1 MTEAHMFVILSNV
14 TNDYEMRNF
23 KSQNVVRGLA
33 SGTAEAEANLMLDEP
48 KDFIGFLMA
57 QLINRQ
63 LEDPNLE
70 SRVKGWKMTV
80 VLATDYYP
88 VTLTFDRGV
97 RFSIGAASDATLIV
111 EMSFGTIIR
120 LVMEETS
127 TIKAVLKGEIK
138 ARGMFRHPVAMKRFY
153 GLLNAAL
160 KG

>member
-1 MTEAHMFVILSNV
+1 MTKARILVFFPNVI
-14 TNDYEMRNF
+14 NDCEMRNF

-33 SGTAEAEANLMLDEP
+33 LGTVEVEANLMLDEP
-48 KDFIGFLMA
+48 KDFIGYLMS

-88 VTLTFDRGV
+88 VTLTFNKGV
-97 RFSIGAASDATLIV
+97 RFAKGAASDATLTV

-127 TIKAVLKGEIK
+127 TIKAFLKGEIK
-138 ARGMFRHPVAMKRFY
+138 AKGMFRHPMAMKRFY

>member
-1 MTEAHMFVILSNV
+1 
-14 TNDYEMRNF
+14 MRNF
-23 KSQNVVRGLA
+23 KSQNVVRGSA
-33 SGTAEAEANLMLDEP
+33 SVTIEAEANFMLDEP
-48 KDFIGFLMA
+48 KDFIGYLMS
-57 QLINRQ
+57 QLISRQ
-63 LEDPNLE
+63 LEDPKLE

-88 VTLTFDRGV
+88 ITLIFDRGV
-97 RFSIGAASDATLIV
+97 RFSKGAASDATLTV
-111 EMSFGTIIR
+111 EMSFSTIIR

-127 TIKAVLKGEIK
+127 TIKAFLKGEIK

>member
-1 MTEAHMFVILSNV
+1 MFVLFPNV
-14 TNDYEMRNF
+14 TNDCEMRNF

-33 SGTAEAEANLMLDEP
+33 LGTVEVEVNLMLDEP
-48 KDFIGFLMA
+48 KDFIGYLMS
-57 QLINRQ
+57 QLISRQ
-63 LEDPNLE
+63 FENPRIE

-88 VTLTFDRGV
+88 VTLAFNEGV
-97 RFSIGAASDATLIV
+97 RFSKGAASDATITI

-127 TIKAVLKGEIK
+127 TIKAVLCGEIK
-138 ARGMFRHPVAMKRFY
+138 VRGMFRHPVAMKRFY

>member
-1 MTEAHMFVILSNV
+1 
-14 TNDYEMRNF
+14 
-23 KSQNVVRGLA
+23 
-33 SGTAEAEANLMLDEP
+33 MLDEP

-88 VTLTFDRGV
+88 VTLIFNEGV
-97 RFSIGAASDATLIV
+97 RLSRGAASDATITI
-111 EMSFGTIIR
+111 EMSFSTIIR

-127 TIKAVLKGEIK
+127 TIKAVLSGEIK

>member
-1 MTEAHMFVILSNV
+1 MFVILPNV
-14 TNDYEMRNF
+14 PNDCKMRNF
-23 KSQNVVRGLA
+23 KSQNVVRGL
-33 SGTAEAEANLMLDEP
+33 SSRTVEVDANLVLDEP

-57 QLINRQ
+57 QLISRQ
-63 LEDPNLE
+63 FKDPNLE

-88 VTLTFDRGV
+88 VTLTFNRGV
-97 RFSIGAASDATLIV
+97 RFSIGAARDATLTV
-111 EMSFGTIIR
+111 EMSFDTIIR

-127 TIKAVLKGEIK
+127 TIKAFLKGEIK
-138 ARGMFRHPVAMKRFY
+138 AKGMFRHPVAMKRFY